1 MRDRNSVTKLKT
13 VTALIGQDKTNTL
26 LTSDTLSVQ
35 EDNTFT

>member
-1 MRDRNSVTKLKT
+1 MKKT
-13 VTALIGQDKTNTL
+13 GDKTRQNKTNTL